1 MAADSLGW
9 MSEGRRGSCNDF
21 DDDEEGGE
29 LGSNAL
35 PRRVRVLQISEEKE
49 GAELKPKTWDKTW
62 VLHQIQVLRR
72 TMGCKTGKLLL
83 YVRAGFHYVEKS
95 TGHEKKGV
103 SQL

>member
-9 MSEGRRGSCNDF
+9 MSDGRRGSCNDF
-21 DDDEEGGE
+21 DDEEGGE

-72 TMGCKTGKLLL
+72 TMGCKTGKLL
-83 YVRAGFHYVEKS
+83 YVRAGFHSVEKS